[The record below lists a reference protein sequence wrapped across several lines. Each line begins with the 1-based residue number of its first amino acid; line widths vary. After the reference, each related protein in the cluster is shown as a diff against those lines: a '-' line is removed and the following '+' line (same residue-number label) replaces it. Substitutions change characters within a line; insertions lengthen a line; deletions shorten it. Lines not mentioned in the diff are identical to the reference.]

1 MKPIKLPQFR
11 KTAQVTLAIAL
22 LNAASVDAVWAN
34 LTTET
39 IAFDITD
46 QSVIK
51 GIVKDQDGKPIDGGT
66 IINETSK
73 QSTRTEFNGKFNLKG
88 QTGDQIRISSLG
100 YKTVTISATDNL
112 LEVVLEKDDSML
124 DEVVVTAIGIKQQKK
139 QIGYATQEV
148 KLDVLKE
155 SKTMNIGTA
164 LTGQVSG
171 LIVNNP
177 TGIFQAPSFQLR
189 GKTPLIVVDGIPVE
203 SDFYD
208 MSSQN
213 IENINVLKGTAA
225 SSLYGSRG
233 KNGAILITTK
243 SAKSDK
249 LEFSVGTT
257 NMFSAG
263 FTVFPES
270 QKEFGSGSNGKYEFW
285 DGADGGISDGDMT
298 WGPKLNSGI
307 KVAQWNSPIRDKQ
320 TGEVIPWWGDVSG
333 TKYNDKSRYERV
345 PIDWVAHN
353 NLEDFLGTGLI
364 TENNATLS
372 YRSEKVSIF
381 GTGKYAYQKGQ
392 VPNTKLSTG
401 GLNLN
406 TSYRF
411 TPEVQLDLNLSYNK
425 VKSPNYPR
433 YGYGPKNHMYTI
445 LLWMGNDVNGQD
457 LKDHLYIPGQ
467 EGYRQA
473 NYNYAWYNNP
483 YFAANEL
490 NQVYDQD
497 ILHGQTALT
506 WRISPEFT
514 IKGRAAARQKNLF
527 QDMQSPKSYMNYGDS
542 RNGDYKNWDSKQL
555 NFDADVL
562 ATYVKELSD
571 EFGITVNAG
580 SSTFKRDYRELYQ
593 TTDGLVVPFVYNLGN
608 TQGPVKATNTTTEK
622 IIRSA
627 YASVNLNVFK
637 STYLNFSGR
646 NDWSSTLSK
655 ANQSFF
661 YPSVSLSSVISDYFK
676 LPEQIDFVKLYS
688 SWASVSS
695 DLDPYSIAATYKKD
709 VTYGSTPSV
718 TYPAGIIN
726 PDILPQQS
734 ISLEIGAS
742 MALFKNRLSAD
753 VTYYNVVDKNQII
766 DLSVSQAS
774 AFTSRKVNG
783 NKYRTKGLEVSLTG
797 NIIKN
802 NQFSWTSTVNW
813 SRAIQ
818 RLEEIYNNQAKYGNL
833 KKGDRADSYYGTVWE
848 KSADGNVI
856 LNPNTGMPT
865 KNPFP
870 QYLGYFQPDWQ
881 FGFANQF
888 KYKGFQI
895 NLDIDGSIGG
905 VMNSTTIEKM
915 WWGGKHPSSVLYRQ
929 EQYDAGKPV
938 FVPDGVIVTGGE
950 LTRDVNGNITSD
962 TRTYTS
968 NTTAVDWQAWSQNY
982 PYQARVTEA
991 ESKLFA
997 NVFDRSFVKLRRLS
1011 VGYDVNKLFKLKQLT
1026 ALNASLFGYNLAMW
1040 KKVPY
1045 IDPDFGVGN
1054 DGNLQDPSTRYIGF
1068 SLDFKF

>member
-1 MKPIKLPQFR
+1 MKAFRLPNLR
-11 KTAQVTLAIAL
+11 KGAQITLAIAL
-22 LNAASVDAVWAN
+22 INSLQVNQLWAN
-34 LTTET
+34 EVDYLMTVSS
-39 IAFDITD
+39 DD
-46 QSVIK
+46 QSKIK
-51 GIVKDQDGKPIDGGT
+51 GVVKDQNGNPIDGGT
-66 IINETSK
+66 IINETTK
-73 QSTRTEFNGKFNLKG
+73 KNTRTEFDGTFSISAKI
-88 QTGDQIRISSLG
+88 GDVLRVTSLG
-100 YKTVTISATDNL
+100 YKGQTIKVTSESI
-112 LEVVLEKDDSML
+112 VVILDKDDSQL

-148 KLDVLKE
+148 KADVLKE
-155 SKTMNIGTA
+155 SKTMNVGTA

-171 LIVNNP
+171 LNVSNP

-203 SDFYD
+203 TDFYD
-208 MSSQN
+208 MSSHN

-243 SAKSDK
+243 SAKYDR
-249 LEFSVGTT
+249 LEFSVGTS
-257 NMFSAG
+257 NMVSAG

-270 QKEFGSGSNGKYEFW
+270 QMEYGSGSNGKYEFW

-307 KVAQWNSPIRDKQ
+307 KVPQWNSPIRDKQ
-320 TGEVIPWWGDVSG
+320 TGEVIPWWGDVRG
-333 TKYNDKSRYERV
+333 TIYNDKSRYERV
-345 PIDWVAHN
+345 PTDWLAYD
-353 NLEDFLGTGLI
+353 NLKDFLGTGFV
-364 TENNATLS
+364 TENNANIS

-381 GTGKYAYQKGQ
+381 GTGKYAFQKGQ
-392 VPNTKLSTG
+392 VPNSKLTTG
-401 GLNLN
+401 GINLN
-406 TSYRF
+406 SSYRF
-411 TPEVQLDLNLSYNK
+411 TPDVQFDLNLAYNK

-457 LKDHLYIPGQ
+457 LKEHLYVPGQ

-483 YFAANEL
+483 YFAAYEL
-490 NQVYDQD
+490 NQVYDLD
-497 ILHGQTALT
+497 VLHGQAGLT
-506 WRISPEFT
+506 YRISPEFT
-514 IKGRAAARQKNLF
+514 VKGRASVRQRSLF
-527 QDMQSPKSYMNYGDS
+527 EDMQSPKSYMNYGDS
-542 RNGDYKNWDSKQL
+542 RNGDYKMWNNKTV

-562 ATYVKELSD
+562 ATYTKDLS
-571 EFGITVNAG
+571 ENFGLTVNAG
-580 SSTFKRDYRELYQ
+580 SSTFSRNTQSIYQ
-593 TTDGLVVPFVYNLGN
+593 TTDGLVVPYVYNLGN
-608 TQGPVKATNTTTEK
+608 TQGPVKASNNNTEK
-622 IIRSA
+622 IIRSV
-627 YASVNLNVFK
+627 YGSVNMNLFR
-637 STYLNFSGR
+637 STYLNLSGR

-655 ANQSFF
+655 VNQSFF
-661 YPSVSLSSVISDYFK
+661 YPSVSLSSIVSDYFN
-676 LPEQIDFVKLYS
+676 LPAQIDFIKIYG

-709 VTYGSTPSV
+709 VTYGSLPSV

-734 ISLEIGAS
+734 NSIEVGTS
-742 MALFKNRLSAD
+742 MAFFKNRLSAD
-753 VTYYNVVDKNQII
+753 ITYYNVVDKNQII
-766 DLSVSQAS
+766 DLSISQAS
-774 AFTSRKVNG
+774 GFNSRKVNG
-783 NKYRTKGLEVSLTG
+783 NTYRTQGLEISLTG
-797 NIIKN
+797 NIIKKDN
-802 NQFSWTSTVNW
+802 FSWTSTINW
-813 SRAIQ
+813 SRAVQ
-818 RLEEIYNNQAKYGNL
+818 RLESIYNDQAKFGNL
-833 KKGDRADSYYGTVWE
+833 KKGDRADAYFGTVWE
-848 KSADGNVI
+848 KSADGQLI

-865 KNPFP
+865 RNPFP

-881 FGFANQF
+881 FGFTNRF
-888 KYKGFQI
+888 HVKDFTI

-929 EQYDAGKPV
+929 EQYDAGKNIYI
-938 FVPDGVIVTGGE
+938 PDGVIVTGGE
-950 LTRDVNGNITSD
+950 LKRDINGNVISD
-962 TRTYTS
+962 TRTYTT

-982 PYQARVTEA
+982 PYRARVTES

-997 NVFDRSFVKLRRLS
+997 NVFDRSFVKLRRVS
-1011 VGYDVNKLFKLKQLT
+1011 VAYDVNKIFKLKALS

-1045 IDPDFGVGN
+1045 IDPNFGVGN
-1054 DGNLQDPSTRYIGF
+1054 DGNLQDPSTRYIGL

>member
-1 MKPIKLPQFR
+1 M
-11 KTAQVTLAIAL
+11 
-22 LNAASVDAVWAN
+22 S
-34 LTTET
+34 
-39 IAFDITD
+39 
-46 QSVIK
+46 
-51 GIVKDQDGKPIDGGT
+51 
-66 IINETSK
+66 
-73 QSTRTEFNGKFNLKG
+73 
-88 QTGDQIRISSLG
+88 
-100 YKTVTISATDNL
+100 DN
-112 LEVVLEKDDSML
+112 
-124 DEVVVTAIGIKQQKK
+124 
-139 QIGYATQEV
+139 
-148 KLDVLKE
+148 
-155 SKTMNIGTA
+155 
-164 LTGQVSG
+164 
-171 LIVNNP
+171 
-177 TGIFQAPSFQLR
+177 
-189 GKTPLIVVDGIPVE
+189 
-203 SDFYD
+203 
-208 MSSQN
+208 
-213 IENINVLKGTAA
+213 
-225 SSLYGSRG
+225 
-233 KNGAILITTK
+233 
-243 SAKSDK
+243 
-249 LEFSVGTT
+249 
-257 NMFSAG
+257 
-263 FTVFPES
+263 
-270 QKEFGSGSNGKYEFW
+270 FG
-285 DGADGGISDGDMT
+285 
-298 WGPKLNSGI
+298 
-307 KVAQWNSPIRDKQ
+307 V
-320 TGEVIPWWGDVSG
+320 
-333 TKYNDKSRYERV
+333 
-345 PIDWVAHN
+345 
-353 NLEDFLGTGLI
+353 
-364 TENNATLS
+364 
-372 YRSEKVSIF
+372 
-381 GTGKYAYQKGQ
+381 
-392 VPNTKLSTG
+392 
-401 GLNLN
+401 
-406 TSYRF
+406 
-411 TPEVQLDLNLSYNK
+411 
-425 VKSPNYPR
+425 
-433 YGYGPKNHMYTI
+433 
-445 LLWMGNDVNGQD
+445 
-457 LKDHLYIPGQ
+457 
-467 EGYRQA
+467 
-473 NYNYAWYNNP
+473 
-483 YFAANEL
+483 
-490 NQVYDQD
+490 
-497 ILHGQTALT
+497 
-506 WRISPEFT
+506 
-514 IKGRAAARQKNLF
+514 
-527 QDMQSPKSYMNYGDS
+527 
-542 RNGDYKNWDSKQL
+542 
-555 NFDADVL
+555 
-562 ATYVKELSD
+562 
-571 EFGITVNAG
+571 TVNAG

-676 LPEQIDFVKLYS
+676 LPAQIDFVKLYS

-742 MALFKNRLSAD
+742 MAFFKNRLSAD

-766 DLSVSQAS
+766 DLSISQAS

-783 NKYRTKGLEVSLTG
+783 NKYRTKGLEISLTG

-802 NQFSWTSTVNW
+802 EQFSWTSTVNW

-848 KSADGNVI
+848 KSADGKVI

-888 KYKGFQI
+888 KFKGFQV
-895 NLDIDGSIGG
+895 NLDFDGSIGG

-915 WWGGKHPSSVLYRQ
+915 CWGGKHPSSVLYRQ

-968 NTTAVDWQAWSQNY
+968 NTKAVDWQAWSQNY
-982 PYQARVTEA
+982 PYQARVTES

-1011 VGYDVNKLFKLKQLT
+1011 VGYDVNKVFKLKQLT